1 MKFSIGFVLCYSE
14 SEEMAG
20 KGDGEGE
27 GNTLKLEGQITLIKY
42 VILFTNVL
50 TWVSSNKSIFFK
62 KIIVLIT

>member
-1 MKFSIGFVLCYSE
+1 
-14 SEEMAG
+14 MAG

-50 TWVSSNKSIFFK
+50 TWVSPKILIVFKTIILSNTLTEYLSMN
-62 KIIVLIT
+62 